1 MTFINLLLLILYY
14 LLQTIDY
21 SSPRGGISVETNT
34 SGNTPTS
41 YLLIDAVAPSD
52 SGKYSCHPANA
63 QEISVN
69 VQVQEGENSFF
80 FPLLTLK
87 ILASQ
92 NTYKTDLCDC
102 FSIVSVDVL

>member
-1 MTFINLLLLILYY
+1 M
-14 LLQTIDY
+14 
-21 SSPRGGISVETNT
+21 ETNT

-69 VQVQEGENSFF
+69 VQVQEGENSFAF
-80 FPLLTLK
+80 DPKNSCKSKYLQDWFMWLFLDSSLRRCPFLSGVRFP
-87 ILASQ
+87 
-92 NTYKTDLCDC
+92 
-102 FSIVSVDVL
+102 